1 MKFAIKN
8 LKDSIHTICRTS
20 SGQKIQINPHD
31 FIIFDTDNEREIGY
45 WTSLRD
51 SLQASLGIEVIT
63 SAPRI
68 RQFEKKLMQNQTNPT
83 KPANNMQYT
92 DVSIVDGSV
101 SPIAKQ
107 IAESVSAKEQFVETV
122 DETSHDGDKP
132 YTEEQLSQ
140 MTKEDLCLICD
151 NFNIKYRKNSS
162 VKTLVKLILES
173 DKI

>member
-1 MKFAIKN
+1 M
-8 LKDSIHTICRTS
+8 
-20 SGQKIQINPHD
+20 
-31 FIIFDTDNEREIGY
+31 
-45 WTSLRD
+45 
-51 SLQASLGIEVIT
+51 
-63 SAPRI
+63 
-68 RQFEKKLMQNQTNPT
+68 
-83 KPANNMQYT
+83 
-92 DVSIVDGSV
+92 DGSV